1 MLSFDTAPPPYVFL
15 LEATALEDAPM
26 GSEPADPAPTPVRP
40 APSPAAEERRF
51 VGLTKEVLSAHTQ
64 KEEQEYVDRFR
75 HRILQSP
82 YSSYLQLDNSSLAH
96 SHHPGLLNISLA
108 TQLMF

>member
-1 MLSFDTAPPPYVFL
+1 MC
-15 LEATALEDAPM
+15 
-26 GSEPADPAPTPVRP
+26 SEPADPAATPVRP
-40 APSPAAEERRF
+40 NLSPALEERRL

-82 YSSYLQLDNSSLAH
+82 YSSYLQQENGSMAH
-96 SHHPGLLNISLA
+96 SYQPGTCALLLKDKLLSEG
-108 TQLMF
+108 

>member
-1 MLSFDTAPPPYVFL
+1 
-15 LEATALEDAPM
+15 M
-26 GSEPADPAPTPVRP
+26 GSEPTDQAPTPARP
-40 APSPAAEERRF
+40 GPNSAAAEEFRM

-82 YSSYLQLDNSSLAH
+82 YSSYLQQDTSSLAH
-96 SHHPGLLNISLA
+96 SHHRGR
-108 TQLMF
+108 TQLGVFDL